1 MFVELSLNEVLC
13 EGIWWLLAFS
23 IVSNVIK
30 QSLFHYG
37 VYREFGAKVM
47 EIKVAEVN
55 LPLN

>member
-13 EGIWWLLAFS
+13 EGIWRLLAFS

-30 QSLFHYG
+30 QCLFHYG
-37 VYREFGAKVM
+37 VYREFGVKVM